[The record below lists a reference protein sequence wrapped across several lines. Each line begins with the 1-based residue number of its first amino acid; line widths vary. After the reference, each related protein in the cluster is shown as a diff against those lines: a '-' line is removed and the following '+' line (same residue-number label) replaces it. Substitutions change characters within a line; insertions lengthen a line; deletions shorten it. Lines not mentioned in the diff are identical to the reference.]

1 MTAAARRLAWL
12 LVPAPPLSLAYLLGI
27 RTHLVRPSFAPVV
40 LLALLPLGV
49 LVACVGG
56 ARGASARARV
66 TLGLVA
72 ALELAW
78 CLVAASAVGM
88 AIGLGS
94 L

>member
-1 MTAAARRLAWL
+1 MTPAARRLAWL
-12 LVPAPPLSLAYLLGI
+12 LVPAPPLSLAHLLAI
-27 RTHLVRPSFAPVV
+27 RAHVVRPSFAPVV

-49 LVACVGG
+49 LVACIAG
-56 ARGASARARV
+56 RGAPLRARV

-88 AIGLGS
+88 AIGLSSG
-94 L
+94 